1 MRMTKQEIIDLI
13 NSNTSKKNTLSLNDL
28 ADLKKVAYVFL
39 GIEDDT
45 YDYVYKVKIDELV
58 NKEFRK
64 ELLTDYA
71 WISSKDEN
79 LILLYF

>member
-58 NKEFRK
+58 DKEFRK

-71 WISSKDEN
+71 WILSKDEN

>member
-1 MRMTKQEIIDLI
+1 MTKQEIINII
-13 NSNTSKKNTLSLNDL
+13 NSNTSKKSALSLNDL
-28 ADLKKVAYVFL
+28 ADLKKVAHVFL

-58 NKEFRK
+58 DKEFRK

-71 WISSKDEN
+71 WILSKDEN

>member
-1 MRMTKQEIIDLI
+1 MTKQEIINLI
-13 NSNTSKKNTLSLNDL
+13 NSNTSKKSTLSLNDL
-28 ADLKKVAYVFL
+28 SDLKKVAYVFL

-45 YDYVYKVKIDELV
+45 YNYVYKVKIDELV
-58 NKEFRK
+58 DKEFRK

-71 WISSKDEN
+71 WILSKDEN

>member
-1 MRMTKQEIIDLI
+1 MTKQEIINLI
-13 NSNTSKKNTLSLNDL
+13 NSNTSKKSVLSLNDL
-28 ADLKKVAYVFL
+28 ADLKKVAQVFL

-58 NKEFRK
+58 DKEFRK

-71 WISSKDEN
+71 WILSKDEN

>member
-1 MRMTKQEIIDLI
+1 MCMTKQEIINLI
-13 NSNTSKKNTLSLNDL
+13 NSNTSKKSVLSLNDL
-28 ADLKKVAYVFL
+28 ADLKKVAQVFL

-58 NKEFRK
+58 GKEFRK

-71 WISSKDEN
+71 WILSKDEN

>member
-1 MRMTKQEIIDLI
+1 MTKQEIIDLI
-13 NSNTSKKNTLSLNDL
+13 NSNTSKKSTLSLNDL

-58 NKEFRK
+58 DKEFRK

-71 WISSKDEN
+71 WILSKDEN

>member
-1 MRMTKQEIIDLI
+1 MTKQEIINLI
-13 NSNTSKKNTLSLNDL
+13 NSNTSKKSVLSLNDL

-39 GIEDDT
+39 GIDDDT
-45 YDYVYKVKIDELV
+45 YEYVYKVKVDELV

-64 ELLTDYA
+64 ELLTDYG
-71 WISSKDEN
+71 WILSKDEN

>member
-13 NSNTSKKNTLSLNDL
+13 NSNTSKKSTLSLNDL

-58 NKEFRK
+58 DKEFRK

-71 WISSKDEN
+71 WILSKDEN

>member
-1 MRMTKQEIIDLI
+1 MTKQEIINLI
-13 NSNTSKKNTLSLNDL
+13 NSNTSKKSILSLNDL

-58 NKEFRK
+58 DKEFRK

-71 WISSKDEN
+71 WILSKDEN
-79 LILLYF
+79 FILLYF

>member
-13 NSNTSKKNTLSLNDL
+13 NSNTSKKSTLSLNDL

-58 NKEFRK
+58 DKEFRK

-71 WISSKDEN
+71 WILSKDEN
-79 LILLYF
+79 FILLYF

>member
-1 MRMTKQEIIDLI
+1 MTKQEIIDLI

-58 NKEFRK
+58 DKEFRK

-71 WISSKDEN
+71 WILSKDEN

>member
-1 MRMTKQEIIDLI
+1 MTKQEIIDLI
-13 NSNTSKKNTLSLNDL
+13 NGNTAKKTTLSLNDL

-39 GIEDDT
+39 GIDDDT
-45 YDYVYKVKIDELV
+45 YEYVYKVKVDELV

-64 ELLTDYA
+64 ELLTDYG
-71 WISSKDEN
+71 WILSKDEN

>member
-1 MRMTKQEIIDLI
+1 MTKQEIINLI
-13 NSNTSKKNTLSLNDL
+13 NSNTSKKTTLSLNDL

-58 NKEFRK
+58 DKEFRK

-71 WISSKDEN
+71 WILSKDEN

>member
-1 MRMTKQEIIDLI
+1 MTKQEIIDLI
-13 NSNTSKKNTLSLNDL
+13 NSNTSKKSTLSLNDL
-28 ADLKKVAYVFL
+28 SDLKKVAYVFL

-58 NKEFRK
+58 GKEFRK

-71 WISSKDEN
+71 WVLSKDEN

>member
-1 MRMTKQEIIDLI
+1 MTKQEIIDLI
-13 NSNTSKKNTLSLNDL
+13 NSNTSKKSVLSLNDL
-28 ADLKKVAYVFL
+28 ADLKKVAQVFL

-58 NKEFRK
+58 DKEFRK

-71 WISSKDEN
+71 WILSKDEN

>member
-1 MRMTKQEIIDLI
+1 MTKQEIIDLI

-71 WISSKDEN
+71 WILSKDEN

>member
-1 MRMTKQEIIDLI
+1 MTKQEIINLI
-13 NSNTSKKNTLSLNDL
+13 NSNTSKKSTLSLNDL

-58 NKEFRK
+58 DKEFRK

-71 WISSKDEN
+71 WILSKDEN

>member
-1 MRMTKQEIIDLI
+1 MTKQEIINLI
-13 NSNTSKKNTLSLNDL
+13 NSNTSKKSALSLNDL

-58 NKEFRK
+58 DKEFRK

-71 WISSKDEN
+71 WILSKDEN

>member
-1 MRMTKQEIIDLI
+1 MTKQEIINLI
-13 NSNTSKKNTLSLNDL
+13 NSNASKKTTLSLNDL
-28 ADLKKVAYVFL
+28 SDLKKVAYVFL

-58 NKEFRK
+58 DKEFRK

-71 WISSKDEN
+71 WILSKDEN

>member
-1 MRMTKQEIIDLI
+1 MTKQEIINLI
-13 NSNTSKKNTLSLNDL
+13 NSNTSKKTTLSLNDL
-28 ADLKKVAYVFL
+28 SDLKKVAYVFL

-58 NKEFRK
+58 DKEFRK

-71 WISSKDEN
+71 WILSKDEN

>member
-1 MRMTKQEIIDLI
+1 MTKQEIINLI
-13 NSNTSKKNTLSLNDL
+13 NSNTSKKSILSLNDL

-58 NKEFRK
+58 DKEFRK

-71 WISSKDEN
+71 WILSKDEN

>member
-1 MRMTKQEIIDLI
+1 MTKQEIIDLI
-13 NSNTSKKNTLSLNDL
+13 NSNTSKKSTLSLNDL

-58 NKEFRK
+58 DKEFRK

-71 WISSKDEN
+71 WILSKDEN
-79 LILLYF
+79 FILLYF

>member
-13 NSNTSKKNTLSLNDL
+13 NGNTAKKTTLSLNDL

-39 GIEDDT
+39 GIDDDT
-45 YDYVYKVKIDELV
+45 YEYVYKVKVDELV
-58 NKEFRK
+58 DKEFRK
-64 ELLTDYA
+64 ELLTDYG
-71 WISSKDEN
+71 WILSKDEN

>member
-1 MRMTKQEIIDLI
+1 MTKQEIINLI
-13 NSNTSKKNTLSLNDL
+13 NRNTSKKSVLSLNDL
-28 ADLKKVAYVFL
+28 ADLKKVAQVFL

-58 NKEFRK
+58 DKEFRK

-71 WISSKDEN
+71 WILSKDEN

>member
-1 MRMTKQEIIDLI
+1 MTKQEIIDLI
-13 NSNTSKKNTLSLNDL
+13 NSNTSKKSTLSLNDL

-58 NKEFRK
+58 GKEFRK

-71 WISSKDEN
+71 WVLSKDEN

>member
-1 MRMTKQEIIDLI
+1 MTKQEIINLI
-13 NSNTSKKNTLSLNDL
+13 NSNTSKKSTLSLNDL
-28 ADLKKVAYVFL
+28 ADLKNVAYVFL

-58 NKEFRK
+58 DKEFRK

-71 WISSKDEN
+71 WILSKDEN
-79 LILLYF
+79 FILLYF